1 MLGKFAFSGVEKID
15 WLDVSLAKMANEN
28 NKENL
33 KIVNFAGIKS
43 LDIDLAN
50 LTLLLGPQAVGKS
63 IVLKLVFFFRS
74 LRDYIVEFYSGILG
88 KYSLD
93 ELETYLLEINQ
104 DKELRSY
111 LSQKFLDIFPMG
123 CYQESC
129 NEQTVISYDSG
140 NLQKW
145 TVKIDCENGRAL
157 LNEESGLFK
166 KIKQC
171 VIDAK
176 ETFESEQNS
185 LPNNSD
191 ENIPFYPNKKT
202 PLSIFEENFKKFLPQ
217 EFNIFIPAGR
227 SFFAIVNNNIWH
239 NVSDQKTFSLDPIF
253 MDFGRWYSFFQ
264 RLYTEKEFSSGLIED
279 VLGVVY
285 IRKGNRDY
293 IQHQDRRRVPL
304 HLASS
309 GQQELI
315 PLAII
320 LEVLCFSS
328 SIRPI
333 NIYIEEPEAHLFPE
347 AQKETAYAIA
357 NVLNQLMEKRN
368 VKIFL
373 SSHSPY
379 IMTSFNN
386 LLQAGQIISEAP
398 EKSDSVEKIVPEG
411 AALQPNV
418 TAAYFLDGESESIIT
433 RNGLINAKKIDSVS
447 YTIMEDYNQLMR
459 LKIGT

>member
-1 MLGKFAFSGVEKID
+1 M
-15 WLDVSLAKMANEN
+15 
-28 NKENL
+28 
-33 KIVNFAGIKS
+33 
-43 LDIDLAN
+43 
-50 LTLLLGPQAVGKS
+50 
-63 IVLKLVFFFRS
+63 
-74 LRDYIVEFYSGILG
+74 RDYIVEFYSGILG

-145 TVKIDCENGRAL
+145 TVKIDCKNGFAL
-157 LNEESGLFK
+157 LNEEHGLFK
-166 KIKQC
+166 KIEQC

-202 PLSIFEENFKKFLPQ
+202 PFSIFEENFRKFLPQ
-217 EFNIFIPAGR
+217 EFNIFIPAER
-227 SFFAIVNNNIWH
+227 SFFAIVNKNVWH
-239 NVSDQKTFSLDPIF
+239 NVSYQKTFSLDPMF
-253 MDFGRWYSFFQ
+253 TDFGRWYSFFQ
-264 RLYTEKEFSSGLIED
+264 RLYTDDELSSSLIKNK
-279 VLGVVY
+279 LQGAY
-285 IRKGNRDY
+285 IRESNRDY
-293 IQHQDRRRVPL
+293 IQHQDGRRVEL

-315 PLAII
+315 PLAVI
-320 LEVLCFSS
+320 LEVLLFFEPGGYS
-328 SIRPI
+328 I

-357 NVLNQLMEKRN
+357 KVLNRLMEKSGAR
-368 VKIFL
+368 IFL
-373 SSHSPY
+373 SSHSQY

-386 LLQAGQIISEAP
+386 LLQAGQIISETP
-398 EKSDSVEKIVPEG
+398 EKSDRVEKIVPKG

-433 RNGLINAKKIDSVS
+433 RNGLINAKEIDSVS

>member
-1 MLGKFAFSGVEKID
+1 
-15 WLDVSLAKMANEN
+15 MANEN

-33 KIVNFAGIKS
+33 KIVNFAGIKY

-63 IVLKLVFFFRS
+63 VVLKLVYFFRS
-74 LRDYIVEFYSGILG
+74 LREYILEFYGGILG
-88 KYSLD
+88 KYNPD

-111 LSQKFLDIFPMG
+111 LSQKFLDIFPLG
-123 CYQESC
+123 CYQGSC

-145 TVKIDCENGRAL
+145 TVTIDCENGRAL
-157 LNEESGLFK
+157 LNEEHGLL
-166 KIKQC
+166 KQIEQC
-171 VIDAK
+171 FADAK
-176 ETFESEQNS
+176 ETFESEQNP
-185 LPNNSD
+185 LLIYLD
-191 ENIPFYPNKKT
+191 ENIPIYPNKKT
-202 PLSIFEENFKKFLPQ
+202 LLSIFEENFRKFLPQ

-227 SFFAIVNNNIWH
+227 SFFAIVNKNVWY
-239 NVSDQKTFSLDPIF
+239 NVSDQKTFSLDPMF
-253 MDFGRWYSFFQ
+253 TDFGRWYSFFQ
-264 RLYTEKEFSSGLIED
+264 RLYTDDELSSSLIKNK
-279 VLGVVY
+279 LQGAY
-285 IRKGNRDY
+285 IREGNCDY
-293 IQHQDRRRVPL
+293 IQHQDGRRVEL

-320 LEVLCFSS
+320 LEVLLFFESGDHS
-328 SIRPI
+328 I

-357 NVLNQLMEKRN
+357 KVLNRLMEKPGAR
-368 VKIFL
+368 IFL

-386 LLQAGQIISEAP
+386 LLQAGQIISETP
-398 EKSDSVEKIVPEG
+398 EKSDSVEKIVPKG
-411 AALQPNV
+411 TALQPNV
-418 TAAYFLDGESESIIT
+418 TAAYFLDGESKNIMED
-433 RNGLINAKKIDSVS
+433 GLIDAEKMDSVS
-447 YTIMEDYNQLMR
+447 YTIMDDYDQLME
-459 LKIGT
+459 LKVGK